1 MPGAVADDAGG
12 QAEIAAV
19 GDSER
24 FLIILDADRRD
35 DGAEHFLIVDPHVGR
50 GVGDDGGLHVIA
62 GGRSRRAV
70 TADILLADRA
80 LKAGAMVLGPNG
92 KPFTPASIGP
102 ATATRVDQTS
112 EKGRVGEGCGR
123 TGEIRW

>member
-50 GVGDDGGLHVIA
+50 GFGDDGGLHVIA
-62 GGRSRRAV
+62 GGRRRRAV
-70 TADILLADRA
+70 TADREAAALVARNADIAKILFELSLAAR
-80 LKAGAMVLGPNG
+80 GADL
-92 KPFTPASIGP
+92 
-102 ATATRVDQTS
+102 RVD
-112 EKGRVGEGCGR
+112 GER
-123 TGEIRW
+123 RADPERPDTFGESGT

>member
-70 TADILLADRA
+70 TADREAAA
-80 LKAGAMVLGPNG
+80 LVPRN
-92 KPFTPASIGP
+92 PD
-102 ATATRVDQTS
+102 TATIPLELRPPARDRKS
-112 EKGRVGEGCGR
+112 AG
-123 TGEIRW
+123 